1 MGIMEVF
8 LEVAA
13 REKRIQ
19 GGKIIS
25 TGESG
30 WEMDLREKPA
40 LGKNAGAGKCGIHSE
55 HLGKTESSLGA
66 KEVFRCL

>member
-1 MGIMEVF
+1 MEVQRSPGKIGDFHMGIMEVF

-13 REKRIQ
+13 GEKRIQ

-40 LGKNAGAGKCGIHSE
+40 LGKNAGAGSAVYTQNI
-55 HLGKTESSLGA
+55 
-66 KEVFRCL
+66 